1 MISNAQMTDK
11 NKFRFIMYELIKHPG
26 VFLKAT
32 AARVTVVAQDAVSP
46 QPTPFHIDTG
56 NKRYQRR
63 RYSNR

>member
-1 MISNAQMTDK
+1 
-11 NKFRFIMYELIKHPG
+11 MYELIKHPG